1 MAQKVAIVAM
11 LRNADK
17 VVDSF
22 ITYHLS
28 IGFSKLFLFFDDP
41 NDPSIHNARK
51 YPNVTVIRTD
61 DKLRQFWKKT
71 RLYARRPEYRQFLDS
86 QLRPRQMLNVEI
98 GIQLA
103 LREQVDWLLHI
114 DLDELFYLPGQTVQD
129 HFQELTDR
137 NIRHVVYRN
146 YESITESGEVRNY
159 FREATLFKKNI
170 PGAVQPQ
177 QRAKYNRI
185 LKSIPAFA
193 ENFFLY
199 YNIGKSAARP
209 TAGMLPDSPHSFIFP
224 DQQQNGLTDPNL
236 EHNLLRTGDTKSI
249 TSEDGL
255 ILHYPVCGF
264 EHFWRKYNSLGAFP
278 DKWLGRTEISEIVP
292 FHVMARN
299 TVLHGDKEAAR
310 KFYEEHVVVKNQ
322 AIIDKLIE
330 NDLAERILEPSFL
343 LAKVEPESLQEQFIE
358 SAHSQSLASA
368 PGPKPH
374 HPQPR

>member
-11 LRNADK
+11 LRNADE
-17 VVDSF
+17 VLDSF

-51 YPNVTVIRTD
+51 YRDVTVIRND

-71 RLYARRPEYRQFLDS
+71 RLYARPEYRQFLGC

-103 LREQVDWLLHI
+103 LREQFDWLLHI
-114 DLDELFYLPGQTVQD
+114 DLDELFYLPGKTVQE

-146 YESITESGEVRNY
+146 YESITETSEVGNY
-159 FREATLFKKNI
+159 FREVTLFKKNI
-170 PGAVQPQ
+170 PGAVHPQ
-177 QRAKYNRI
+177 LRAKYNRI

-193 ENFFLY
+193 EDFFLY

-209 TAGMLPDSPHSFIFP
+209 TAGLLPDSPHSFIFP
-224 DQQQNGLTDPNL
+224 DQQQSGLTDPNL
-236 EHNLLRTGDTKSI
+236 EHNLLRTGQTKSI
-249 TSEDGL
+249 TSEDGF

-264 EHFWRKYNSLGAFP
+264 EHFWRKYNSLGPFP
-278 DKWLGRTEISEIVP
+278 DKWLGKFEISKIIP
-292 FHVMARN
+292 FHVKARN
-299 TVLHGDKEAAR
+299 MVMRGDKEAAK
-310 KFYEEHVVVKNQ
+310 KFYEEHVVVTDQ
-322 AIIDKLIE
+322 AIINQLIE
-330 NDLAERILEPSFL
+330 NDLAHRILEPSSL
-343 LAKVEPESLQEQFIE
+343 LAKVEAQTLQKQFIE
-358 SAHSQSLASA
+358 SAHSQKIAVEASSSQA
-368 PGPKPH
+368 G
-374 HPQPR
+374 